1 MRYPIFIHKDP
12 KSDYGV
18 TVPDLPGCFSAG
30 STIEE
35 AIKNA
40 EEAIECHLE
49 GLLLDDEPIP
59 NQQDLKKH
67 LANRD
72 FKDAILALVD
82 VDITKISGK
91 SRRIDITLPERF
103 LRKIDKYSKQQ
114 YAGNRSAFITAAAM
128 HFMATDNGRV
138 K

>member
-1 MRYPIFIHKDP
+1 MRYPIFIHKDS

-30 STIEE
+30 STLEE

-49 GLLLDDEPIP
+49 GLLLDDEVIP
-59 NQQDLKKH
+59 NRMDLEDH
-67 LANRD
+67 LANND
-72 FKDAILALVD
+72 FEDAILALVD

-91 SRRIDITLPERF
+91 SKRIDITLPERF

-114 YAGNRSAFITAAAM
+114 YAGNRSAFIAAAAM
-128 HFMATDNGRV
+128 HFMARNSA
-138 K
+138 KFS